1 MRVSDRFKGTG
12 WAREESDVPN
22 ARQREEMN
30 ERLRKINEEAAREIV
45 KEHKLGRRLSH
56 ELRRG

>member
-1 MRVSDRFKGTG
+1 MSNTDRFGGTG
-12 WAREESDVPN
+12 WGRESDVPN
-22 ARQREEMN
+22 ARQRAEMN
-30 ERLRKINEEAAREIV
+30 ERLRKINEEAARAIT